1 MIASH
6 TGDACV
12 TPTPWEHRLLEWA
25 YDAFE
30 GPVTLKS
37 NREVDSQMLERAY
50 HHCEDLIKL
59 HSRTFYMA
67 SGLLSPDKRRAARA
81 LYAFCRISDDLV
93 DVGFSESEES
103 RVAEYEEGDLQDLQS
118 KLDAWKQR
126 ALSDHPSVDDPVTL
140 AWTDTRIRYRIPIGY
155 AEQLIEGVARDLIS
169 KRYATFDDLVEYCY
183 GVASTVGLMVMHIIG
198 FEGPEAIPYAVKLG
212 VALQL
217 NNILRD
223 VGEDWR
229 AGRVYLPQDELAK
242 FGLTE
247 ADIDAVCADSRF
259 LQVRG
264 DFCDCW
270 RAFMRFQI
278 ERTRRLYDEALPG
291 IALLEPDGRFAIA
304 AAAELYRAILDDIE
318 AHDGDVFHRRAC
330 VSTWGKLRRLPGIWW
345 HSKTLPVSVSPISDR
360 PPRTRGV
367 RGGRNPRKF

>member
-1 MIASH
+1 MIVSTH
-6 TGDACV
+6 
-12 TPTPWEHRLLEWA
+12 PWENRLLEWA

-93 DVGFSESEES
+93 DLGFSEYEES
-103 RVAEYEEGDLQDLQS
+103 RVAEYEEGDLQF

-229 AGRVYLPQDELAK
+229 VGRVYLPQDELAR
-242 FGLTE
+242 FGVTE
-247 ADIDAVCADSRF
+247 SNIAAGCVDDR
-259 LQVRG
+259 
-264 DFCDCW
+264 W

-291 IALLEPDGRFAIA
+291 IALLEPGGRFAIA

-345 HSKTLPVSVSPISDR
+345 HSKTLPVSVSPISGR
-360 PPRTRGV
+360 PSRTRGV
-367 RGGRNPRKF
+367 RGSRNPRKF